1 MRHPYTLEHLIAD
14 TRFMQISRNL
24 KVTDKNITAPIVN
37 TAAWTLEQW
46 KEAAL
51 HFARTTRELTFLW
64 YGVHPTG
71 TRELTTCVVLA
82 QFDQDTPILD
92 VEMPHI
98 EQCVEDLDTRDL
110 DHTTLSEDARL
121 DAAFI
126 QTTNR
131 HRPRAHKIE
140 LIDTIALQA

>member
-1 MRHPYTLEHLIAD
+1 
-14 TRFMQISRNL
+14 MQISRNL
-24 KVTDKNITAPIVN
+24 TVTDANITAPTVN

-51 HFARTTRELTFLW
+51 HFARTSRELTFLW
-64 YGVHPTG
+64 YGVNPTG

-92 VEMPHI
+92 AEMPHI
-98 EQCVEDLDTRDL
+98 EQCVEDLDTL
-110 DHTTLSEDARL
+110 DPDYATLSEDARL
-121 DAAFI
+121 DATFI

-131 HRPRAHKIE
+131 HRPRRHKLE
-140 LIDTIALQA
+140 LIDTISLQA